1 MPGMTRRMPWRRVRS
16 REVVEEGREP
26 PPLPPRADPWPWLF
40 LLVALVTAGVIALW
54 WWQEEENSTPTRT
67 TTTVVTEETV
77 ETAPAATTTATETV
91 TETETVEGAPALVE
105 VPDVTGPT
113 EAEAR
118 RIAEEAGFDV
128 RVEDTNAPTAEE
140 VGEVVLQRPDAG
152 TRAPE
157 GSEITLF
164 VGR

>member
-1 MPGMTRRMPWRRVRS
+1 MPWRRLRR
-16 REVVEEGREP
+16 REVIEEGAP

-40 LLVALVTAGVIALW
+40 LLVALVTAGVIGLW
-54 WWQEEENSTPTRT
+54 WYQNEEHDEPART
-67 TTTVVTEETV
+67 TTTVVTEETT
-77 ETAPAATTTATETV
+77 TAPTEPAATTTETETV
-91 TETETVEGAPALVE
+91 VETETVEEDGALVE

-113 EAEAR
+113 EDEAR